1 MSQGRVDLVTKAA
14 ALITSVLA
22 QEVDARTATLTVA
35 DRCLVKALKSQI
47 SQKKKVFITIDHH

>member
-47 SQKKKVFITIDHH
+47 SQKKSFNHH

>member
-47 SQKKKVFITIDHH
+47 SQTKKINHH